1 MDSACRIL
9 RLRRVALAT
18 SFVSAAVRS
27 PKSFLCNRNEVSYYI
42 KKPYLK
48 SPLRYGTRWKYTAEP
63 ALQGMEYVATP
74 TLLTKPET
82 YKYASG
88 LFHRKCLFSS
98 GLYRRFRN
106 SNKGHRISRFR
117 GSWTIPSVG
126 TSTLPQRL
134 LYSFIRMISPSS
146 ADPIIIFFLNA
157 VYP

>member
-63 ALQGMEYVATP
+63 ALQGMEYPAGI
-74 TLLTKPET
+74 L
-82 YKYASG
+82 
-88 LFHRKCLFSS
+88 
-98 GLYRRFRN
+98 
-106 SNKGHRISRFR
+106 I
-117 GSWTIPSVG
+117 
-126 TSTLPQRL
+126 
-134 LYSFIRMISPSS
+134 YSICS
-146 ADPIIIFFLNA
+146 ARADQMQTHS
-157 VYP
+157 